1 MGMALCDLLSA
12 NLHQLKSD
20 TLRNPGIVKLHLIRR
35 MSVLNDQ
42 IKTSWGVNDLTDAQ
56 VCAIISTRI
65 AKLDKKIQA
74 TDHTFDRKERDYID
88 KFLPKTFTYMIIRE
102 ITMTIIANHTATKL
116 GTFSGTLKNTTM
128 VGSTPGRSIKP
139 PNLCFDCMMVIHCV
153 SKINNR
159 NIH

>member
-116 GTFSGTLKNTTM
+116 GHVLGYFKEHHD
-128 VGSTPGRSIKP
+128 GRFDARSVNKAAQFMLRLYDGDS
-139 PNLCFDCMMVIHCV
+139 LCQQ
-153 SKINNR
+153 N
-159 NIH
+159 